1 MDPLTHTAT
10 GIFLSRAGL
19 SRWTPAAT
27 PILILAANAPDVDI
41 LAAAGGSLN
50 YLHYH
55 RHITHSLAALPVLAL
70 ASAGLTAALWPGK
83 KIRWP
88 GAFWAAL
95 IAAASHLLLDL
106 TNSYGVRLFLP
117 FSSRWFHLDIT
128 NVADLWIWSV
138 ILLCFLGPVISR
150 LVSAEISSGSAK
162 VRHAGRGFALFGLVF
177 LCLYDSGRGVLHA
190 RAVAVLDSRLYQGAI
205 PLRVAALP
213 DASNPFHWRGV
224 VETSHFFAVQDVN
237 LWGDFDPA
245 RAAIFYKPPAGPEL
259 QAARRTE
266 TFRIFLGFSQ
276 LPLWQVFP
284 APEPEGGKLV
294 EVFDLRFGSPTSPG
308 FHCGALFNSQT
319 SLLHTFFSFGTFH
332 PR

>member
-106 TNSYGVRLFLP
+106 TNSY
-117 FSSRWFHLDIT
+117 
-128 NVADLWIWSV
+128 
-138 ILLCFLGPVISR
+138 
-150 LVSAEISSGSAK
+150 
-162 VRHAGRGFALFGLVF
+162 
-177 LCLYDSGRGVLHA
+177 
-190 RAVAVLDSRLYQGAI
+190 
-205 PLRVAALP
+205 
-213 DASNPFHWRGV
+213 
-224 VETSHFFAVQDVN
+224 
-237 LWGDFDPA
+237 
-245 RAAIFYKPPAGPEL
+245 
-259 QAARRTE
+259 
-266 TFRIFLGFSQ
+266 
-276 LPLWQVFP
+276 
-284 APEPEGGKLV
+284 
-294 EVFDLRFGSPTSPG
+294 
-308 FHCGALFNSQT
+308 
-319 SLLHTFFSFGTFH
+319 
-332 PR
+332 